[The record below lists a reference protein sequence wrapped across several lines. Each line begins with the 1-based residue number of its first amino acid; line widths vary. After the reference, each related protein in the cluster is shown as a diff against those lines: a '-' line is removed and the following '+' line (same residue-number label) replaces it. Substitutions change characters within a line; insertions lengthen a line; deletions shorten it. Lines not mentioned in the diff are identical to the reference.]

1 LGLRP
6 FSNAYKFSSLLP
18 VPNLSFPHPFLPT
31 TKSHLLWHLFQIKNT
46 KNHSFTSINSSI
58 MFALASLAVGLLATF
73 VAGESRGITP
83 HDMYSSSVGVLGCKI
98 NTNRVAYWPMS
109 VDCENICVRVS
120 YGGRS
125 VDLLRIDQSGG
136 AYDISYDAYNF
147 LVSGQ
152 SATVHP
158 ITGGA
163 VNMEV
168 TNVPASNCVQHL
180 KAGGLPLSAS
190 NSMNYV
196 ASCLSQ
202 PNSWVAKNYR
212 LFNIQDPIC
221 KFGYDEQ
228 CTVNL
233 AVSNQPSCPHAL
245 GATNGMLPTSVWNIQ
260 YGTGAV
266 VPAP

>member
-1 LGLRP
+1 
-6 FSNAYKFSSLLP
+6 
-18 VPNLSFPHPFLPT
+18 
-31 TKSHLLWHLFQIKNT
+31 
-46 KNHSFTSINSSI
+46 
-58 MFALASLAVGLLATF
+58 MFAPLALITGLLAAF
-73 VAGESRGITP
+73 VVGESRGITP

-98 NTNRVAYWPMS
+98 NTNRVAYWPMAI
-109 VDCENICVRVS
+109 DCDNICVRVS
-120 YGGRS
+120 HAGRS

-152 SATVHP
+152 SATAHP

-163 VNMEV
+163 VSMNVE
-168 TNVPASNCVQHL
+168 TVPASNCVKHL

-196 ASCLSQ
+196 ASCLGK
-202 PNSWVAKNYR
+202 PNSWVARNYR
-212 LFNIQDPIC
+212 LFNIQDPPC
-221 KFGYDEQ
+221 HYGFDES
-228 CTVNL
+228 CSVNL

-245 GATNGMLPTSVWNIQ
+245 GTSGPRLPDTVFNIQ

-266 VPAP
+266 VAAP

>member
-1 LGLRP
+1 MP
-6 FSNAYKFSSLLP
+6 INYIVAASSQP
-18 VPNLSFPHPFLPT
+18 SFPPSFLANDQVTPSLASLPQRT
-31 TKSHLLWHLFQIKNT
+31 NKE
-46 KNHSFTSINSSI
+46 HSSTFINSNII
-58 MFALASLAVGLLATF
+58 MFAIAPLAVGLLATF

-163 VNMEV
+163 VTMDV
-168 TNVPASNCVQHL
+168 TNVPASNCAQYL

-196 ASCLSQ
+196 ASCLGQ

-212 LFNIQDPIC
+212 LFNIQDPVC
-221 KFGYDEQ
+221 HWGYDET
-228 CTVNL
+228 CTVDL
-233 AVSNQPSCPHAL
+233 AVSNQPKCPHML
-245 GATNGMLPTSVWNIQ
+245 GTTNGMLPTSVWNIQ

-266 VPAP
+266 MVAP